1 MIQKL
6 FIMNGYFYGFSRFL
20 EAKAKMA
27 LQNFHEYYCF
37 IQNKF
42 IMTHISVNHPFNQS
56 VNQSVTQSVTLFILC
71 AKLLALDMSIIYCTW
86 FQVYIYDIFV

>member
-42 IMTHISVNHPFNQS
+42 IMTHISVNQSPIQAVSQSISYSISHFIHPLCQVVGIGH
-56 VNQSVTQSVTLFILC
+56 VNN
-71 AKLLALDMSIIYCTW
+71 LLYMVSGLHI
-86 FQVYIYDIFV
+86 